1 MGHQHHF
8 SPSFMLEAD
17 NEQSWNFAE
26 NTYMP
31 TARNG
36 AGPSSSSIYHTDNMS
51 IDGPQYTHCNH
62 TPTSNA
68 YPSLPHNLP
77 IPNYQQDVAGPSDLS
92 MLTLH
97 TPSTYI
103 APEDYRNRASS
114 SNYSGNPFNEEDLF
128 DLRVSNQSVQ
138 YKRKSPGVPE
148 GQSGQSSSD
157 VAMIDE
163 PWTNFLHAPLDF
175 NMTNANALSIG
186 GGSSVRNVRSRS
198 TIDLEASAARNH
210 LTSNLARDF
219 YTTSRPMD
227 IGPSLNGLSPTRV
240 SSTVNENG
248 TLNYE
253 QLNPF
258 LEQSSSNTS
267 SSVVSGQQNNNH
279 VLRTFPSSFAQS
291 VRGVRSGFS
300 QSQRPASTFRV
311 SSTNLT
317 DDRLHLATN
326 NHSSRRPRPSSSIG
340 WHTSDRRY
348 RSLSRVNFH
357 DHPPSEGVMIM
368 DRSAVYGSRNP
379 FDQHRDM
386 RLDIDD
392 MSYEELL
399 ALGERIGSVG
409 TGLPDHLISKC
420 IQESIY
426 CSSDQIQDEGTCVIC
441 LEEYANMDD
450 VGMLRVCGHD
460 FHVGCIRKWL
470 SMKNLCPICKAEPMK
485 QK

>member
-8 SPSFMLEAD
+8 SSSYMLETE
-17 NEQSWNFAE
+17 NEPSWNFAE
-26 NTYMP
+26 NTYMH

-36 AGPSSSSIYHTDNMS
+36 AGPSSSLVYPADNMS
-51 IDGPQYTHCNH
+51 IDGPQYAHCTH
-62 TPTSNA
+62 TQTSNG
-68 YPSLPHNLP
+68 YTSLSHNLQ

-97 TPSTYI
+97 TPSAYI
-103 APEDYRNRASS
+103 APEYYRNRASS
-114 SNYSGNPFNEEDLF
+114 STYSGNPFNEEDLF
-128 DLRVSNQSVQ
+128 DIRVGNQSVQ
-138 YKRKSPGVPE
+138 YKRKSPVIPE
-148 GQSGQSSSD
+148 GQSSSD
-157 VAMIDE
+157 VAMVDE
-163 PWTNFLHAPLDF
+163 PWSSFLQAPGDYSPP
-175 NMTNANALSIG
+175 NSNALSICA
-186 GGSSVRNVRSRS
+186 GSSVRNVRSRS
-198 TIDLEASAARNH
+198 TFDLETNSVRNH
-210 LTSNLARDF
+210 TTTNLAREF

-227 IGPSLNGLSPTRV
+227 IGSSLNGLNSTRM
-240 SSTVNENG
+240 SSAVNGNSSV
-248 TLNYE
+248 NYE
-253 QLNPF
+253 RLNPF
-258 LEQSSSNTS
+258 LEPSSNHSSSIVT
-267 SSVVSGQQNNNH
+267 GQPNDSH
-279 VLRTFPSSFAQS
+279 ALRNFPSSSAHS
-291 VRGVRSGFS
+291 VRGVRSGY
-300 QSQRPASTFRV
+300 SQRPASTFRV

-317 DDRLHLATN
+317 DEGLQLATDN
-326 NHSSRRPRPSSSIG
+326 NHSSRHSRPSSTMG
-340 WHTSDRRY
+340 WHASERRY

-357 DHPPSEGVMIM
+357 DRPPSEGVMIM
-368 DRSAVYGSRNP
+368 DRSAVYGSRHP

-399 ALGERIGSVG
+399 ALGERIGIVG

-426 CSSDQIQDEGTCVIC
+426 CSSDQMQEEGTCVIC

-450 VGMLRVCGHD
+450 VGVLRVCRHD